1 MSQRAENNYRL
12 ELYDELDDIITAMRN
27 LAQVEMVRLEKAHRH
42 QQTLFD
48 SSQQALSHFLF
59 HFDSTIKPQDSSGP
73 NVLLALGSERGF
85 CGGFNEQVAHRFREL
100 DLSDT
105 DIILV
110 IGSRLASK
118 LSDHHG
124 IMALSAAVGIDESLP
139 VMQSIT
145 DKLLQHGLPH
155 RIRLLYHDRS
165 AVQLTQLLPVEYS
178 SQNSN
183 SLDINLPPETLLPQ
197 LQWQH
202 LQQALML
209 YLTKSLHT
217 ENRWRLQ
224 QMEGA
229 RDHLEELSLTL
240 RKRIN
245 AQRQQQIVEEIEVI
259 LSDQTFD

>member
-12 ELYDELDDIITAMRN
+12 ELYDDLDDIITAMRT
-27 LAQVEMVRLEKAHRH
+27 LAQVEMVRLEKAHKH
-42 QQTLFD
+42 QQTLFE
-48 SSQQALSHFLF
+48 SSQQALERFLF
-59 HFDSTIKPQDSSGP
+59 HFVSAMNPQASSGP
-73 NVLLALGSERGF
+73 NVLLVLGSERGF
-85 CGGFNEQVAHRFREL
+85 CGGFNEQIAQRFREL

-105 DIILV
+105 DCILV
-110 IGSRLASK
+110 IGSRLANK
-118 LSDHHG
+118 LSDHND
-124 IMALSAAVGIDESLP
+124 ITALSAAVGIDESLP

-145 DKLLQHGLPH
+145 DKLLQHGLPQ
-155 RIRLLYHDRS
+155 RISLLYHDRS
-165 AVQLTQLLPVEYS
+165 EVQLTQLLPLDPS

-183 SLDINLPPETLLPQ
+183 SLDINLPPETLLPE

-202 LQQALML
+202 LQQGLML